1 MHRINKIFYS
11 VWPATLWSAL
21 ILVLLTLP
29 GSVFP
34 SEGLLGVPH
43 LDKVVHIIL
52 FGFFVYAWTLYFRN
66 NSKEQ
71 RFTILF
77 FVLTACAYGIIMEY
91 VQRDYIPNRSFDP
104 GDVVADCAGSLLAG
118 AYLFFSRK

>member
-1 MHRINKIFYS
+1 MHRIHKIFNS
-11 VWPATLWSAL
+11 IWPATLWSAL

-52 FGFFVYAWTLYFRN
+52 FGIFVYAWTLYFRTN
-66 NSKEQ
+66 KKER
-71 RFTILF
+71 RFTILV
-77 FVLTACAYGIIMEY
+77 FVLLACAYGIIMEY
-91 VQRDYIPNRSFDP
+91 VQRDYIPHRSFDV
-104 GDVVADCAGSLLAG
+104 GDIMADCMGALLAG